1 MNVFVFGGSF
11 NPPHMS
17 HVLAVTYLLAAAEPD
32 QVLVVP
38 CFQHP
43 LAKGLAPFE
52 DRVAMC
58 ERAMGWL
65 PRTVV
70 SRVEGEL
77 GGESRSLRTVAHLRA
92 THPDWNLRLVV
103 GADILLE
110 AERWHAFDQ
119 VKALAPLFVLG
130 RAGFQAEGAP
140 SRCSPSSRAAPCVL
154 FCTGR
159 NGTRSPVSFRCVSS
173 RTSESMGSTKMAEL
187 DIAIVGAGKVGGAL
201 TKALRERG
209 ATVHLR
215 AARKGL
221 PRAPFDADLLVLAV
235 RDGQLPALVAEL
247 LAKKGVTRKT
257 NVVHCAGA
265 LGPEPLEPLRAI
277 CAGVA
282 DAPRD
287 LVCQPQ
293 AGALVGAGSGSCGR

>member
-38 CFQHP
+38 CFLHP

-110 AERWHAFDQ
+110 SERWHAFDQ

-154 FCTGR
+154 LLREGAMGSGR
-159 NGTRSPVSFRCVSS
+159 RSRSAACPLVHPRAWALPRWLSSILPLSARGRWGGRSPKRCANV
-173 RTSESMGSTKMAEL
+173 
-187 DIAIVGAGKVGGAL
+187 
-201 TKALRERG
+201 
-209 ATVHLR
+209 
-215 AARKGL
+215 ARRFTFARLAKGC
-221 PRAPFDADLLVLAV
+221 RAPLST
-235 RDGQLPALVAEL
+235 P
-247 LAKKGVTRKT
+247 
-257 NVVHCAGA
+257 
-265 LGPEPLEPLRAI
+265 I
-277 CAGVA
+277 
-282 DAPRD
+282 
-287 LVCQPQ
+287 
-293 AGALVGAGSGSCGR
+293 S